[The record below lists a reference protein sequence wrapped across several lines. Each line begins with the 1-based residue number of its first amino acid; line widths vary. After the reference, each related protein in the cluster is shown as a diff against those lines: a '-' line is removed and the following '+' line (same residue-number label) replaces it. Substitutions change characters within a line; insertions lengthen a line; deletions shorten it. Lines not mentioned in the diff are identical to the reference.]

1 VVKCPWCGKDI
12 PAEEYGKHYET
23 CPKRT
28 QATRAVPL
36 SAYMLVSPLT
46 RMKETVQRR
55 DFDTLLRQGM
65 EVLVDI
71 GKFYEMAGIIGLE
84 ALYNNVAIALLS
96 AYKGDWGAA
105 ENFIQKAIEHAQRG
119 VPTP

>member
-1 VVKCPWCGKDI
+1 MVRCPWCGKEVS
-12 PAEEYGKHYET
+12 AEEYPRHHDACT
-23 CPKRT
+23 KRT

-71 GKFYEMAGIIGLE
+71 GKFYEMAGITVLE
-84 ALYNNVAIALLS
+84 TLYNNVAIALLS
-96 AYKGDWGAA
+96 AYKGDWATA